1 MGYNGVSAVFVC
13 PVFLGAYFLFL
24 SKNVMIYFMNI
35 YSMPKLSMENFNAI
49 NPTKNF
55 DKIN

>member
-1 MGYNGVSAVFVC
+1 MGYNGVSAVFIC
-13 PVFLGAYFLFL
+13 QVFWGAYFLFL
-24 SKNVMIYFMNI
+24 PKNVMIDSMNV
-35 YSMPKLSMENFNAI
+35 YSMPKLSMESFNAI